1 MSTRLGV
8 CLLGVMAGTALA
20 ADPQAN
26 YEAALACSR
35 DMQRGVQL
43 APDAHKACVLAIATT
58 YIDVEENSLSA
69 EKQLVADDVSRHRM
83 GTAPDHKP
91 GNRAKLIADMSH
103 SVIAAIKNRQWTVEG
118 NQAWILYDGY
128 LKTDPENPGFYVS
141 ERITVE
147 NGLIK
152 EILVT
157 GVARK

>member
-1 MSTRLGV
+1 
-8 CLLGVMAGTALA
+8 
-20 ADPQAN
+20 
-26 YEAALACSR
+26 
-35 DMQRGVQL
+35 
-43 APDAHKACVLAIATT
+43 VLAIATT